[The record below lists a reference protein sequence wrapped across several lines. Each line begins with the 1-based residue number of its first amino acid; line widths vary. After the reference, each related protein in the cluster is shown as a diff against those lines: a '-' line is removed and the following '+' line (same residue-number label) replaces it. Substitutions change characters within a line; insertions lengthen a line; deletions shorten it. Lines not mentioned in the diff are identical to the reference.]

1 MSLAELMST
10 DLISVPL
17 GVTLDEAVNEMLGN
31 RVGSVLVVDGD
42 EPVGIITETDV
53 LAAGSG
59 TERPFADIPVSRAMS
74 PNLVTIDPD
83 ATAEA
88 AIERMQEY
96 GIKKLVVTEDGTL
109 IGIVTT
115 TDLVLHRTDLV
126 EEVTAIDRQQSYPET

>member
-10 DLISVPL
+10 KLITVPL
-17 GVTLDEAVNEMLGN
+17 GVTLDAAVNEMLGN
-31 RVGSVLVVDGD
+31 RVGSVLVVDGE
-42 EPVGIITETDV
+42 EPVGIITETDI

-59 TERPFADIPVSRAMS
+59 TERPFGDIPVSRAMS

-83 ATAEA
+83 ATAES

-109 IGIVTT
+109 TGIVTT
-115 TDLVLHRTDLV
+115 TDLVVHRTDLA

>member
-1 MSLAELMST
+1 MGLKDFMST
-10 DLISVPL
+10 DLVTVPL
-17 GVTLDEAVNEMLGN
+17 GATLDRAVDEMLGA

-59 TERPFADIPVSRAMS
+59 TERPFGDIPVSRAMS
-74 PNLVTIDPD
+74 PNLVTMEPD
-83 ATAEA
+83 ADPED

-109 IGIVTT
+109 SGIVTT
-115 TDLVLHRTDLV
+115 TDLVLYRTDLL
-126 EEVTAIDRQQSYPET
+126 EEVTAIDRQQSYPDT

>member
-1 MSLAELMST
+1 MALAELMST
-10 DLISVPL
+10 KLITVPL
-17 GVTLDEAVNEMLGN
+17 GVTLDAAVNEMLGN

-59 TERPFADIPVSRAMS
+59 TERPFSDIPVSRAMS

-83 ATAEA
+83 ATAES

-109 IGIVTT
+109 TGIVTT
-115 TDLVLHRTDLV
+115 TDLVVHRTDLA
-126 EEVTAIDRQQSYPET
+126 EDVTAIDRQQSYPET